1 MSEVKEEQKDEGYTQ
16 REWDRVVGIGKVP
29 DEYAKRIKT
38 YEEKQRRYDKGQIM
52 YDFEV
57 KVKVTTLYEIMYE
70 DVVIETDQRE
80 GAYERKLVKAER
92 FAEWDKL
99 RSFAYELKGKKILQV
114 LEVND
119 MTNGLHREMT
129 SQGKD

>member
-1 MSEVKEEQKDEGYTQ
+1 
-16 REWDRVVGIGKVP
+16 
-29 DEYAKRIKT
+29 
-38 YEEKQRRYDKGQIM
+38 M

-114 LEVND
+114 LEVSD